1 MNPKNQNNPY
11 QNPWPIWVPL
21 ILFIWKITWFNLC
34 SWTPKFLNHWR
45 LLILKIFGAKI
56 SGTPFVH
63 SKAIIQ
69 IPWHLTMHH
78 RACLGEKANAYSLGN
93 IEIMDG
99 ATVAQEAYLCTD
111 THNFRDPSFQLITK
125 KITIQA
131 NAFIGVRA
139 MILPGITIGENA
151 VIGAQSVVTK
161 NIKSN
166 QIVAGNPAQEI
177 GIRKTQ

>member
-1 MNPKNQNNPY
+1 
-11 QNPWPIWVPL
+11 
-21 ILFIWKITWFNLC
+21 
-34 SWTPKFLNHWR
+34 
-45 LLILKIFGAKI
+45 
-56 SGTPFVH
+56 
-63 SKAIIQ
+63 
-69 IPWHLTMHH
+69 MHH

-99 ATVAQEAYLCTD
+99 ATVAQEAYLCTG

-139 MILPGITIGENA
+139 MILPGITIGKNA